1 MSRDEKNFERKPICF
16 QQTVGRNLMFK
27 YASVRVQKKLRNM
40 LLETE
45 GGRLLLQ
52 SDKKKNLAKL
62 YPGVMFK
69 KILKSWFYT

>member
-1 MSRDEKNFERKPICF
+1 
-16 QQTVGRNLMFK
+16 MFK

-52 SDKKKNLAKL
+52 SDIKKNLAKL